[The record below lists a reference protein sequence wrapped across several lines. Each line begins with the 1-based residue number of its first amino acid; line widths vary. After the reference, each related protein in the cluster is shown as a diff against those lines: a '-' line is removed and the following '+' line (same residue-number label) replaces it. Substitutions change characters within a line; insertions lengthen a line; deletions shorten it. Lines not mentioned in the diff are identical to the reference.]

1 MQQDTIKTLGLT
13 GCTFLSAVIVLAVSG
28 CGANQV
34 AVKPAEPEPI
44 STSVATED
52 VPIQQEEIAVVV
64 EETADSAL
72 IDPSPERLVLAAR
85 YGQASAVKYLLDG
98 GMNVNAKDA
107 YGNTA
112 LIAAAS
118 NNQTAMVEQLLSRG
132 ANVNAANKVELT
144 ALMGASVKGD
154 YELVHH
160 LVSVGADVNAI
171 NDDGETALFMA
182 VQYGHYKAAKVLLN
196 GGANPNLH
204 NTVRANLPNSGFT
217 PLMYTAT
224 HGLTNET
231 VDWEVM
237 TQLLVENGANPNLT
251 STHGETAMDYAR
263 NKNDAAVIAV
273 LKRAGANDEKIYAG
287 LNADESLLKAARIG
301 DFIKV
306 EKLLEQGANPNFVD
320 DNGIT
325 PLLSAAYEGHLAV
338 LQVLL
343 SGNIEVNFV
352 PSGLRQ
358 FAMSKSHAPLSERE
372 LMEAAS
378 RGETALI
385 AAVRQGHIEAA
396 ELLLN
401 KDAKIDLPNRHG
413 ETALFVATG
422 AGDIKLVKVLLEKGA
437 DPNSLEQDNRRNRL
451 AQAKHSMGKDS
462 VLIFAVQ
469 KGQHEVSEA
478 LIEAGADVNF
488 RGFMGKTALYVAVEN
503 SRRNLMQLLLE
514 RQADTNIESLAGIS
528 PLMEAARKG
537 NHHMVADLLTNDANV
552 NAIEQPELGFAR
564 ETQAGGSTGMTALMF
579 AAQGGHDDVVDQLLL
594 AGAEINIHNS
604 DGETAM
610 DLASNAGYNEIVQI
624 LSSAAD
630 QGSVSLNA
638 VEN

>member
-13 GCTFLSAVIVLAVSG
+13 GWTFLSAVIVLGISG
-28 CGANQV
+28 CGNKQV
-34 AVKPAEPEPI
+34 AIKPAEAEPV
-44 STSVATED
+44 STAVATQEAL
-52 VPIQQEEIAVVV
+52 VQQEEIAEVDEVA
-64 EETADSAL
+64 ESHL

-85 YGQASAVKYLLDG
+85 YGQASSVKYLLDG
-98 GMNVNAKDA
+98 GMAVDAKDA

-118 NNQTAMVEQLLSRG
+118 NTQTAMVEQLLAQG

-144 ALMGASVKGD
+144 ALMGAAVKGD

-160 LVSVGADVNAI
+160 LVSVGADVNAK
-171 NDDGETALFMA
+171 NNDGETALFMA

-196 GGANPNLH
+196 AGANPNIH
-204 NTVRANLPNSGFT
+204 NTVRANSPNSGFT
-217 PLMYTAT
+217 PLMYAAT
-224 HGLTNET
+224 HGLTREE
-231 VDWEVM
+231 VDWTAI
-237 TQLLVENGANPNLT
+237 TQLLVDNGANPNLT
-251 STHGETAMDYAR
+251 STHGETAMNYAR

-273 LKRAGANDEKIYAG
+273 LKRAGAKDEQIYAG

-301 DFIKV
+301 DAIKV
-306 EKLLEQGANPNFVD
+306 EQLLADGANPNFVD
-320 DNGIT
+320 KNGVT
-325 PLLSAAYEGHLAV
+325 PLLAAAYEGHMTV

-343 SGNIEVNFV
+343 SGNIEMNFV

-385 AAVRQGHIEAA
+385 AAVRQGHLEVA
-396 ELLLN
+396 EILLTKGAIIN
-401 KDAKIDLPNRHG
+401 LPNRHG
-413 ETALFVATG
+413 ETPLFVATG
-422 AGDIKLVKVLLEKGA
+422 AGDIKLVKMLLAKGD

-451 AQAKHSMGKDS
+451 ALAKHTMGKDS

-469 KGQHEVSEA
+469 KGHQDVSKA
-478 LIEAGADVNF
+478 LIEAGADVDF
-488 RGFMGKTALYVAVEN
+488 RGFTGKTALYVAVES
-503 SRRNLMQLLLE
+503 SRRNLVQLLLGH
-514 RQADTNIESLAGIS
+514 QADTNIKSLAGIS
-528 PLMEAARKG
+528 PLMEAARMG
-537 NHHMVADLLTNDANV
+537 NRHMVTDLLTSDANV
-552 NAIEQPELGFAR
+552 NAIEQPELGYAR

-579 AAQGGHDDVVDQLLL
+579 AARGGHDDVVDQLLL
-594 AGAEINIHNS
+594 AGAEMNIHNS
-604 DGETAM
+604 NGDSAM
-610 DLASNAGYNEIVQI
+610 DMAVNAGYNEIVQM

-630 QGSVSLNA
+630 QGSVTLNA